1 MFVPPQSSYIE
12 ILTPNVMYL
21 EVGPWGGDKVM
32 GVESSRM
39 GLVPF

>member
-32 GVESSRM
+32 GGGVLLNGISA
-39 GLVPF
+39 L